1 MTRPRTGASSIWNC
15 TLTNQHTI
23 KRNNRKA
30 EQALHTLELAE
41 VLCAVREG
49 RPASGKAL
57 HPLWETL
64 LVNQFHDILPGTC
77 PTPSR
82 GRSVNRR
89 KPSREKR
96 FGR

>member
-30 EQALHTLELAE
+30 EQ
-41 VLCAVREG
+41 
-49 RPASGKAL
+49 AL